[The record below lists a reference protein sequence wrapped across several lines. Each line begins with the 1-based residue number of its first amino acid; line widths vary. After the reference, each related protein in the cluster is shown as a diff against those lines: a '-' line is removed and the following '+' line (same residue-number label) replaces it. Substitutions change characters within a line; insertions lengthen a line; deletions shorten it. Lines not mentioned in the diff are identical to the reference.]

1 MTVIQSLKPAENRA
15 RYFSVL
21 RRSVKTNAAPP
32 AMHADNLLLPNE
44 TDDFPNQLHSSF
56 QGFPLKI
63 VIPRFSE
70 AEDPGAVAGFLHLTW
85 DGTPVGDRELY
96 VTPVDPLIT
105 EFVLVLPEGLSAEP
119 GTHELSY
126 ILNHG
131 GNKPL
136 VSKLIVNI
144 DNRAPLPVG
153 KPQVPPEVERDG
165 ITKKYLDDNDGKV
178 VVTVPPYGEKKIG
191 DVIECFFGKSL
202 PLAVL
207 VGRKTLTEADL
218 PLPIT
223 FDLTADKIGT
233 EEGVKSLFYY
243 IEDRKAN
250 KSSPSAF
257 TELSITLTDP
267 PEGLLVP
274 YIPLFDDDTAPKLVD
289 LADAQVPLG
298 VGILAEY
305 TNYLEGVDELEV
317 TFDGKKL
324 PALKI
329 NTFPFFINVPYDN
342 VFNGDLGIKTVPV
355 SYQIIRNGAPHPRVP
370 LTKDVDV
377 DLRRPGVGEG
387 GENPNPTLALPV
399 VKGAVT
405 TGNNILRAE
414 DANANVT
421 VSFAVFDGVKAN
433 DEATLIWKGVELT
446 DAQGGYKKLTGTETG
461 NLQFNV
467 IWDVVSDAG
476 NAKAL
481 PVTYKI
487 THPLNGNAEYS
498 RPQDVDVLIRPGVV
512 PELKILHLDPNFAD
526 WFNCQSL
533 VPDTLLVRCAEVS
546 VGPGEIQ
553 LADQELEFTY
563 QGYSDAAGTTV
574 IPDTLETVKY
584 TPTLQEATA
593 GFIVKIPYQKIIA
606 TVIDKLPAWGA
617 VTYKAI
623 IDGHPASA
631 DRHLVRVHVKTGDGN
646 TCEI

>member
-21 RRSVKTNAAPP
+21 RRSVKTSAAPP
-32 AMHADNLLLPNE
+32 AMHADNPLLPPE
-44 TDDFPNQLHSSF
+44 IDDLSNQLHRSF

-63 VIPRFSE
+63 VIPRFSD
-70 AEDPGAVAGFLHLTW
+70 ADDPGVVAGFMHLTW
-85 DGTPVGDRELY
+85 NGSPVGAREMY

-105 EFVLVLPEGLSAEP
+105 EFVLILPEGLSAEP

-126 ILNHG
+126 ILSHG
-131 GNKPL
+131 GNTPL

-178 VVTVPPYGEKKIG
+178 VVTVPSYGEKKIG
-191 DVIECFFGKSL
+191 DVIECYFGKNI
-202 PLAVL
+202 PVVL
-207 VGRKTLTEADL
+207 VGSKTLTEADL

-223 FDLTADKIGT
+223 FDLTAAKIGT
-233 EEGVKSLFYY
+233 VEGVQALFYY
-243 IEDRKAN
+243 LEDRKGN
-250 KSSPSAF
+250 KSSPSPLN
-257 TELSITLTDP
+257 ELNVTLTDP
-267 PEGLLVP
+267 PEGLQVP
-274 YIPLFDDDTAPKLVD
+274 YIPLFDDDADPKLVD
-289 LADAQVPLG
+289 LADAQFPLG

-317 TFDGKKL
+317 TFDGIKL
-324 PALKI
+324 PGQKI
-329 NTFPFFINVPYDN
+329 NAFPFFINVPYN
-342 VFNGDLGIKTVPV
+342 TVFNGDLGEKTVAV
-355 SYQIIRNGAPHPRVP
+355 SYQIKRNGVGHPQVP

-377 DLRRPGVGEG
+377 DLRRPGG
-387 GENPNPTLALPV
+387 GDGGDNPNPTLALPV
-399 VKGAVT
+399 VKGAVSAS
-405 TGNNILRAE
+405 NNILRAE

-421 VSFAVFDGVKAN
+421 VSLAVFTGVKAN
-433 DEATLIWKGVELT
+433 DEVTLIWKGVELT
-446 DAQGGYKKLTGTETG
+446 DAQGGYKKLTGAETG
-461 NLQFNV
+461 NLQFAV
-467 IWDVVSDAG
+467 IWDVVSAAG

-487 THPLNGNAEYS
+487 THPLNANAQYS
-498 RPQDVDVLIRPGVV
+498 GPQDVDVLIRPGVV
-512 PELKILHLDPNFAD
+512 PEVKILHLDPDFTD

-546 VGPGEIQ
+546 VGPGEMQ

-574 IPDTLETVKY
+574 IPDTLETVTY
-584 TPTLQEATA
+584 TPTPQEATA

-606 TVIDKLPAWGA
+606 TVIPNLPAWGA

-623 IDGHPASA
+623 IDGHPTSA

>member
-15 RYFSVL
+15 RYFGVL
-21 RRSVKTNAAPP
+21 RRSVKPNAAPP
-32 AMHADNLLLPNE
+32 AMHADNPLM
-44 TDDFPNQLHSSF
+44 DDEIDDAPNQLHSRF
-56 QGFPLKI
+56 QGFPLRI
-63 VIPRFSE
+63 LIPRFSE
-70 AEDPGAVAGFLHLTW
+70 ADDPGAVQGFLHLTL
-85 DGTPVGDRELY
+85 DGTPVGDREMY

-105 EFVLVLPEGLSAEP
+105 EFVLVLPEGLSAAP

-126 ILNHG
+126 ILSHG
-131 GNKPL
+131 GNKPP
-136 VSKLIVNI
+136 VSKLIFNI

-153 KPQVPPEVERDG
+153 KAQVPPEVERDG

-178 VVTVPPYGEKKIG
+178 LVTVPPHGEKKIG
-191 DVIECFFGKSL
+191 DVINCFFGKSL

-207 VGRKTLTEADL
+207 VGSKTLTEADL
-218 PLPIT
+218 LLPIT
-223 FDLTADKIGT
+223 FDLTSDKIGT
-233 EEGVKSLFYY
+233 EEGVQSLFYY
-243 IEDRKAN
+243 LEDRKGN

-257 TELSITLTDP
+257 TELNVTLTDP
-267 PEGLLVP
+267 PEGLQVP

-298 VGILAEY
+298 VGILDEY
-305 TNYLEGVDELEV
+305 TNYLKGVDELEV
-317 TFDGKKL
+317 TYDGIKL

-329 NTFPFFINVPYDN
+329 NTFPFFINVPYST
-342 VFNGDLGIKTVPV
+342 VFNGDLGEKTVPV
-355 SYQIIRNGAPHPRVP
+355 SYQIKRNGVGHPQVP

-377 DLRRPGVGEG
+377 DLRRPGVGDG

-405 TGNNILRAE
+405 AGNNILREE
-414 DANANVT
+414 DANANVS
-421 VSFAVFDGVKAN
+421 VSVAVFDGVKAN
-433 DEATLIWKGVELT
+433 DEVTLIWKGVELT
-446 DAQGGYKKLTGTETG
+446 DAQGGYKKLTGAETG
-461 NLQFNV
+461 NLPFTV
-467 IWDVVSDAG
+467 IWDVVSVAG

-487 THPLNGNAEYS
+487 THSLNDNAEYS
-498 RPQDVDVLIRPGVV
+498 RPQDVDVFIRAAVV
-512 PELKILHLDPNFAD
+512 PELKILHLDPDFTD

-563 QGYSDAAGTTV
+563 QGYSDAAGTAV

-584 TPTLQEATA
+584 TPTVQDATA

-606 TVIDKLPAWGA
+606 TALPNLPAWGA

>member
-15 RYFSVL
+15 RYFGVL
-21 RRSVKTNAAPP
+21 RRSIKTNAAPP
-32 AMHADNLLLPNE
+32 AMHADNPLLPPE
-44 TDDFPNQLHSSF
+44 IDDSPNQLHRSF

-63 VIPRFSE
+63 VIPRFSD
-70 AEDPGAVAGFLHLTW
+70 AEDPGVVEGFLHLTW
-85 DGTPVGDRELY
+85 DGTPVGNREMY

-105 EFVLVLPEGLSAEP
+105 EFVLELPEGLSAEP

-126 ILNHG
+126 ILSHG
-131 GNKPL
+131 GNTPL

-178 VVTVPPYGEKKIG
+178 VVTVPSYGEKKIG
-191 DVIECFFGKSL
+191 DVIGCYFGKNI
-202 PLAVL
+202 PVVL
-207 VGRKTLTEADL
+207 VGSKTLTEADL

-223 FDLTADKIGT
+223 FDLTAAKIGT
-233 EEGVKSLFYY
+233 VEGVQALFYY
-243 IEDRKAN
+243 LEDRKGN
-250 KSSPSAF
+250 KSSPSPLN
-257 TELSITLTDP
+257 ELNVTLTDP
-267 PEGLLVP
+267 PEGLQVP
-274 YIPLFDDDTAPKLVD
+274 YIPLFDDDADPKLVD

-317 TFDGKKL
+317 TFDGIKL

-329 NTFPFFINVPYDN
+329 NGFPFFINVPYN
-342 VFNGDLGIKTVPV
+342 IVFNDDLGEKKVPV
-355 SYQIIRNGAPHPRVP
+355 SYQIKRNGVGHPQVP

-377 DLRRPGVGEG
+377 DLRRPGVGDG
-387 GENPNPTLALPV
+387 GDNPNPTLALPV

-405 TGNNILRAE
+405 AGDNILRAE

-421 VSFAVFDGVKAN
+421 VSFAVFDGVKPN
-433 DEATLIWKGVELT
+433 DEVTLIWKGVELT
-446 DAQGGYKKLTGTETG
+446 DAQGGHKKLTGAETG
-461 NLQFNV
+461 NLQFPV

-476 NAKAL
+476 NALAL
-481 PVTYKI
+481 PVSYKI
-487 THPLNGNAEYS
+487 THPLNANAQYS
-498 RPQDVDVLIRPGVV
+498 RSQNVDVLIRPGVV
-512 PELKILHLDPNFAD
+512 PEVKILHLDPDFTD

-563 QGYSDAAGTTV
+563 QGYSDAAGTAV
-574 IPDTLETVKY
+574 ITDTLETVTY
-584 TPTLQEATA
+584 TPTPQEATA

-606 TVIDKLPAWGA
+606 TVIPNLPAWGA

-623 IDGHPASA
+623 IDGHPTSA